1 MPKLHVIEGPLK
13 GHSFDLH
20 GETTFVGRSS
30 RNDIQI
36 EDPTLSRN
44 QVKIFRIGKT
54 LFVEDLKSTNGTRIN
69 GRFIEP
75 GESFEVQ
82 DGDTLSMGNTVMHVG
97 EVPPV
102 GSVDAPEPA
111 PKPFS
116 GEVPSNGGQ
125 AEERRS
131 RSNKSLDLIYK
142 VTEVLRQSL
151 DIEEILTRVVSYLF
165 DTLPRIDRAAI
176 FLFERDGGMKQA
188 AALSRADYD
197 NGRIPYSRPV
207 LERTAKEGK
216 AVRMSNTNY
225 EPPIDFSEDMETL
238 KIQSVL
244 CVPLISNSKVWGAL
258 YVDSLGGP
266 YGFRREDLLLLNS
279 LSGPVA
285 VAIEKARLM
294 SIHK

>member
-1 MPKLHVIEGPLK
+1 MLKLHVIEGPLK

-36 EDPTLSRN
+36 EDPTLSRK
-44 QVKIFRIGKT
+44 QLKIFRIGKT
-54 LFVEDLKSTNGTRIN
+54 LFIEDLKSTNGTRIN

-82 DGDTLSMGNTVMHVG
+82 EGDTLSMGNTVMHLG
-97 EVPPV
+97 EVAPV
-102 GSVDAPEPA
+102 GRVDAPEPVPA
-111 PKPFS
+111 TFS
-116 GEVPSNGGQ
+116 GEVSSDSGQ

-165 DTLPRIDRAAI
+165 DTLPRIDRVAI

-207 LERTAKEGK
+207 LERIAKEGK

-285 VAIEKARLM
+285 VAIEKAQLM